1 MRMSFLRISIS
12 VRIAQ
17 TSSAKIYDEKLFSI
31 ISKLC
36 SCFIKFKVQ
45 IHYLFKKKQIS
56 KWATQGKN
64 LQTWHCSTCI
74 CHYMT
79 QSLQEMNCVLVNFD
93 DCEPCKQVK
102 EDFHHCHQSFPVVKN
117 LSPLNVQVKLPHHAC
132 YHESRWKAS
141 GVHGSLYS
149 LLMHISLALDQ
160 ERLNLFWMDKH

>member
-1 MRMSFLRISIS
+1 MHMSFLRISIS

-17 TSSAKIYDEKLFSI
+17 TSSAKHFKSMMKNCSVLQC

-64 LQTWHCSTCI
+64 LPTWHCRI

-117 LSPLNVQVKLPHHAC
+117 LSPLNVQVTTSRMLPWITLKSKWC
-132 YHESRWKAS
+132 SWQF
-141 GVHGSLYS
+141 
-149 LLMHISLALDQ
+149 I
-160 ERLNLFWMDKH
+160 